1 MDKKLKK
8 AADKIKMP
16 EDMKERII
24 RNCESLEKNNII
36 RKDNDD
42 GYTEVASGIERVES
56 GRNIIRTISAIAA
69 CAVLAAGIGTTGF
82 LLHRQKNNG
91 FADSGV
97 EMTTVT
103 TEPAA
108 YKISPFGDF
117 RKFDYTFNA
126 GIAFY
131 GKYGPGSIYNRFADF
146 FNNFDWG
153 EDTKEIK
160 DPIVLN
166 DYDFSISWDVNN
178 IVSWIFIAK
187 DGYVIYTEDKYDDNF
202 DKIIESN
209 KRSYRIDFDAFLNG
223 YNEIVSIEEHI
234 TQSDVDSIINGEMT
248 SVELLDQDNNM
259 LYSSKNGE
267 GKEKLGEFLKNDFVP
282 MLLVNMPVIDYDSNY
297 LKYNIE
303 YEFRENDHETRRLLF
318 SILENGVV
326 GYSTYTDDEPTGVGS
341 YYIDLDEFGSKLE
354 ELGAESYITGTENN
368 TNLNE
373 ELRVREETN
382 QKIKE
387 CKNCMESL
395 AVWLKADR
403 AGFSV
408 STFNGENKRVLYS
421 DDKEKLLS
429 YIESHDFGERDT
441 KTVIPGVPDDF
452 REIDDDGPFGFALN
466 IFSDDIVF
474 GDGRFAFTR
483 DMRYAVYYYGGVAKY
498 VEVVEL
504 PDAEQLN
511 FLYDMD

>member
-24 RNCESLEKNNII
+24 RNCESLEKSNII

-117 RKFDYTFNA
+117 RKFDYNFTA
-126 GIAFY
+126 GIACY
-131 GKYGPGSIYNRFADF
+131 GKYGPGNIYNRFADF

-160 DPIVLN
+160 ETNEPIAMN

-178 IVSWIFIAK
+178 VVSWLFIAK

-209 KRSYRIDFDAFLNG
+209 KRSYRIDYDAFLNG
-223 YNEIVSIEEHI
+223 YNEIVSIKEHI
-234 TQSDVDSIINGEMT
+234 TQSDVDSLISGEMT

-282 MLLVNMPVIDYDSNY
+282 I
-297 LKYNIE
+297 I
-303 YEFRENDHETRRLLF
+303 
-318 SILENGVV
+318 
-326 GYSTYTDDEPTGVGS
+326 
-341 YYIDLDEFGSKLE
+341 KL
-354 ELGAESYITGTENN
+354 
-368 TNLNE
+368 
-373 ELRVREETN
+373 
-382 QKIKE
+382 
-387 CKNCMESL
+387 
-395 AVWLKADR
+395 
-403 AGFSV
+403 
-408 STFNGENKRVLYS
+408 
-421 DDKEKLLS
+421 
-429 YIESHDFGERDT
+429 
-441 KTVIPGVPDDF
+441 
-452 REIDDDGPFGFALN
+452 
-466 IFSDDIVF
+466 
-474 GDGRFAFTR
+474 
-483 DMRYAVYYYGGVAKY
+483 
-498 VEVVEL
+498 
-504 PDAEQLN
+504 
-511 FLYDMD
+511 

>member
-8 AADKIKMP
+8 AGEKITMP

-24 RNCESLEKNNII
+24 RNCESLEKSNII
-36 RKDNDD
+36 RTDNDD
-42 GYTEVASGIERVES
+42 GYTEVVSGTERVAP
-56 GRNIIRTISAIAA
+56 GRNIVRTISAIAA
-69 CAVLAAGIGTTGF
+69 CAVLLAGIGTTGF
-82 LLHRQKNNG
+82 LLHRQKGNE
-91 FADSGV
+91 FTDSGV

-103 TEPAA
+103 TEPVTG
-108 YKISPFGDF
+108 KISPFGDF

-126 GIAFY
+126 GIACY

-178 IVSWIFIAK
+178 IVSWLFIAK

-209 KRSYRIDFDAFLNG
+209 KRSYRIDYDAFLNG

-234 TQSDVDSIINGEMT
+234 TQSDVDSLISGEMT
-248 SVELLDQDNNM
+248 SVELLDQDNNT

-267 GKEKLGEFLKNDFVP
+267 DKEKLGEFLKNDFVP
-282 MLLVNMPVIDYDSNY
+282 MLLVNMPVTDYDSDY
-297 LKYNIE
+297 SKYMIK
-303 YEFRENDHETRRLLF
+303 YEFRDNDNETRNLQF

-326 GYSTYTDDEPTGVGS
+326 CYSTYTDKDPTGVGS
-341 YYIDLDEFGSKLE
+341 YYIDVDELSSKLE
-354 ELGAESYITGTENN
+354 ELGAHRNIPATEND
-368 TNLNE
+368 TDLDE
-373 ELRVREETN
+373 VLRLREETD

-421 DDKEKLLS
+421 DEKERLLS
-429 YIESHDFGERDT
+429 YLESHDFGERDM
-441 KTVIPGVPDDF
+441 KTVIPDVPDDY

-466 IFSDDIVF
+466 IFSDDTVF

-483 DMRYAVYYYGGVAKY
+483 DMRYAAFYYGGIAKY

-504 PDAEQLN
+504 PDAEQLE
-511 FLYDMD
+511 FLYDMV